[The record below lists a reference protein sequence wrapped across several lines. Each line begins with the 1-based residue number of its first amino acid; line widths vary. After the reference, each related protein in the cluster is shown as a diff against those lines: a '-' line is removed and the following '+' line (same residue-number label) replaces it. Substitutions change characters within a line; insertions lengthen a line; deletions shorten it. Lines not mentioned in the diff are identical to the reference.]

1 MRVVRRRFASSS
13 SRRRL
18 ASSKPSPPR
27 DDECRASTQTHT
39 RRAPQLATPLT
50 PPRARAFHVAMSTA
64 AASTARRLFQDDDGG
79 ALGDANASSVDAN
92 SNAPDATVAVNDA
105 ARANDRASGGREP
118 STTTPTLVSAAIAL
132 EALEFSPIKGVVS
145 SPASPSATT
154 PASPPVRSRVAEIG
168 DGHARN
174 LSFEFFTDD
183 DDDNSSFASATE
195 ASMLENAT
203 SELTFQSAHG
213 KTLAYDDD
221 ESDDDTASKRD
232 VMPAWVKPTMAVV
245 VATLGMLVLSKSKP
259 KSKTTE
265 AKATKKAASFAA

>member
-1 MRVVRRRFASSS
+1 
-13 SRRRL
+13 
-18 ASSKPSPPR
+18 
-27 DDECRASTQTHT
+27 
-39 RRAPQLATPLT
+39 
-50 PPRARAFHVAMSTA
+50 MSTA
-64 AASTARRLFQDDDGG
+64 AASTARRLFQDDDVG
-79 ALGDANASSVDAN
+79 ALADDDASRVGAISNA
-92 SNAPDATVAVNDA
+92 NAPDATDAVNDA
-105 ARANDRASGGREP
+105 ARANDRAGGGREP

-183 DDDNSSFASATE
+183 DDDNLSFASATE

-245 VATLGMLVLSKSKP
+245 GATLGMLVLSKSKP

-265 AKATKKAASFAA
+265 AKATRKAASFAA

>member
-1 MRVVRRRFASSS
+1 
-13 SRRRL
+13 
-18 ASSKPSPPR
+18 
-27 DDECRASTQTHT
+27 
-39 RRAPQLATPLT
+39 
-50 PPRARAFHVAMSTA
+50 MSTA
-64 AASTARRLFQDDDGG
+64 AASTARRLFQDDDVG
-79 ALGDANASSVDAN
+79 ALGDDNASSVDAILN
-92 SNAPDATVAVNDA
+92 ANAPDATDAVNDA
-105 ARANDRASGGREP
+105 ASANDRAAGGREP
-118 STTTPTLVSAAIAL
+118 STTTPMLVSAAMAL

-221 ESDDDTASKRD
+221 DESDEDTASKHD

-245 VATLGMLVLSKSKP
+245 GATLGMLVLSKSKP